1 MGNYPSMGTKGG
13 TVIGGFELN
22 FCYDACDGECNAGGG
37 PWYNCCKVL
46 PIGICEGACCK
57 GIQAPTGPEWEKA
70 KDGFAPFLEEGAAT
84 AFKNGGCCMDV
95 FKAKDGFAP
104 FLEEGAAIAFKS
116 GAPLSCVQGGCVQ
129 CGCMDVF
136 KAKAALDADWT
147 NRANTYLADHGLQV
161 EVCAYYTSDGKSSTP
176 HLFIQFSKPA

>member
-22 FCYDACDGECNAGGG
+22 FCYDACDCGG

-46 PIGICEGACCK
+46 PIGMCDGACCK

-84 AFKNGGCCMDV
+84 AFKSGGC
-95 FKAKDGFAP
+95 
-104 FLEEGAAIAFKS
+104 
-116 GAPLSCVQGGCVQ
+116 
-129 CGCMDVF
+129 CMDVF

-176 HLFIQFSKPA
+176 HLFIQFSKTA

>member
-13 TVIGGFELN
+13 TVIGGLELN
-22 FCYDACDGECNAGGG
+22 ISYSYMPCCGG
-37 PWYNCCKVL
+37 PWYNCCTCA
-46 PIGICEGACCK
+46 IESTCCK
-57 GIQAPTGPEWEKA
+57 GFQAPTGPEWEKA

-84 AFKNGGCCMDV
+84 AFKSGGC
-95 FKAKDGFAP
+95 
-104 FLEEGAAIAFKS
+104 
-116 GAPLSCVQGGCVQ
+116 
-129 CGCMDVF
+129 CMDVF

-176 HLFIQFSKPA
+176 HLFIQFSKTA

>member
-13 TVIGGFELN
+13 TVIGGLELN
-22 FCYDACDGECNAGGG
+22 ICYDVCECGG

-84 AFKNGGCCMDV
+84 AFESRG
-95 FKAKDGFAP
+95 
-104 FLEEGAAIAFKS
+104 
-116 GAPLSCVQGGCVQ
+116 
-129 CGCMDVF
+129 CGCDMDVF

-176 HLFIQFSKPA
+176 HLFIQFSKTA

>member
-1 MGNYPSMGTKGG
+1 MASSSTSPTPICRAAAARGT
-13 TVIGGFELN
+13 TAARLRLR
-22 FCYDACDGECNAGGG
+22 ALA
-37 PWYNCCKVL
+37 
-46 PIGICEGACCK
+46 AR
-57 GIQAPTGPEWEKA
+57 ASTPTGPEWE
-70 KDGFAPFLEEGAAT
+70 
-84 AFKNGGCCMDV
+84 
-95 FKAKDGFAP
+95 KAKDGFAP

-161 EVCAYYTSDGKSSTP
+161 EVCAFYVSDGKSSTP

>member
-22 FCYDACDGECNAGGG
+22 FCYDACDGECNAQGG

-70 KDGFAPFLEEGAAT
+70 KDGFAPFLEEGAAI
-84 AFKNGGCCMDV
+84 AFEAHLKACGGC
-95 FKAKDGFAP
+95 
-104 FLEEGAAIAFKS
+104 
-116 GAPLSCVQGGCVQ
+116 
-129 CGCMDVF
+129 CMDVF

-161 EVCAYYTSDGKSSTP
+161 EVCAFYVSDGKSSTP
-176 HLFIQFSKPA
+176 HLFIQFSKTA

>member
-13 TVIGGFELN
+13 TVIGGLELN
-22 FCYDACDGECNAGGG
+22 ISYSYMPCCGG
-37 PWYNCCKVL
+37 PWYNCCTFA
-46 PIGICEGACCK
+46 IESTCCK
-57 GIQAPTGPEWEKA
+57 GFQAPTGPEWE
-70 KDGFAPFLEEGAAT
+70 
-84 AFKNGGCCMDV
+84 
-95 FKAKDGFAP
+95 KAKDGFAP

-116 GAPLSCVQGGCVQ
+116 GAPLSCVQGGRVQ

-161 EVCAYYTSDGKSSTP
+161 EVCAFYTSAGEGGAYP
-176 HLFIQFSKPA
+176 RLFIQFSKTA

>member
-13 TVIGGFELN
+13 TVIGGLELN
-22 FCYDACDGECNAGGG
+22 ICYDMPCCKCGG
-37 PWYNCCKVL
+37 PWYNCCSNM
-46 PIGICEGACCK
+46 PCCK
-57 GIQAPTGPEWEKA
+57 GLQAPTGPEWEKA

-84 AFKNGGCCMDV
+84 AFESRQDGC
-95 FKAKDGFAP
+95 
-104 FLEEGAAIAFKS
+104 
-116 GAPLSCVQGGCVQ
+116 QN
-129 CGCMDVF
+129 DVF

-176 HLFIQFSKPA
+176 HLFIQFSKTA

>member
-46 PIGICEGACCK
+46 PIGMCDGACCK

-84 AFKNGGCCMDV
+84 AFESRQDGC
-95 FKAKDGFAP
+95 
-104 FLEEGAAIAFKS
+104 
-116 GAPLSCVQGGCVQ
+116 QN
-129 CGCMDVF
+129 DVF

-161 EVCAYYTSDGKSSTP
+161 EVCAFYTSAGEGGAYP
-176 HLFIQFSKPA
+176 RLFIQFSKTA

>member
-13 TVIGGFELN
+13 TVIGGLELN
-22 FCYDACDGECNAGGG
+22 ICYDMPCCKCGG
-37 PWYNCCKVL
+37 PWYNCCTFA
-46 PIGICEGACCK
+46 IESTCCK
-57 GIQAPTGPEWEKA
+57 GFQAPTGPEWEKA

-84 AFKNGGCCMDV
+84 AFKSGGC
-95 FKAKDGFAP
+95 
-104 FLEEGAAIAFKS
+104 
-116 GAPLSCVQGGCVQ
+116 
-129 CGCMDVF
+129 CMDVF

-176 HLFIQFSKPA
+176 HLFIQFSKTA

>member
-13 TVIGGFELN
+13 TVIGGLELN
-22 FCYDACDGECNAGGG
+22 ICYDMPCCKCGG
-37 PWYNCCKVL
+37 PWYNCCSNM
-46 PIGICEGACCK
+46 PCCK
-57 GIQAPTGPEWEKA
+57 GLQAPTGPEWE
-70 KDGFAPFLEEGAAT
+70 
-84 AFKNGGCCMDV
+84 
-95 FKAKDGFAP
+95 KAKDGFAP

-161 EVCAYYTSDGKSSTP
+161 EVCAFYVSDGKSSTP